1 MKHKT
6 FSVMLLLAAAAILI
20 AGCGPQSTSISSTM
34 TDFEFTPEQ
43 WQVEA
48 GAEVVLRLS
57 NNASVTHD
65 WVLMPMDYEPT
76 PPTGEQAL
84 EQAIVEFSLEAGESG
99 TFSFT
104 APSQPGEYAVICTEP
119 GHLENDMRATLIVE

>member
-1 MKHKT
+1 MH
-6 FSVMLLLAAAAILI
+6 FSKRTLVVLLAATAVLV

-48 GAEVVLRLS
+48 GGEVVLRLS
-57 NNASVTHD
+57 NDASVEHD

-76 PPTGEQAL
+76 PPAGEQAL
-84 EQAIVEFSLEAGESG
+84 EQAIAEFSVEAGESG
-99 TFSFT
+99 TFTFT
-104 APSQPGEYAVICTEP
+104 APSQPGEYPVICTEP
-119 GHLENDMRATLIVE
+119 GHLENGMRATLIVE